1 MCDLNLHNVIIRLYQ
16 QVDQSV
22 SQSISRKSVSQSVS
36 LVYITPNTYN
46 TYKRSVYGI
55 ATLILHELVY

>member
-1 MCDLNLHNVIIRLYQ
+1 M
-16 QVDQSV
+16 
-22 SQSISRKSVSQSVS
+22 SRKAVAYMSVSQSVS